1 MKEKTILRKFAKRI
15 KELRKLKKMSQEQL
29 AEKAGLH
36 PTFIGNLERAEKN
49 PTITS
54 LAKIARALNI
64 SLSELLTFPD
74 DKKIVDA
81 TAKDMDKLVEFV
93 KDALDLAKGYKAEK
107 KTKSDF
113 P

>member
-15 KELRKLKKMSQEQL
+15 RELRKIKKMSQEQL

-54 LAKIARALNI
+54 LAKVAKAFNI
-64 SLSELLTFPD
+64 SVSELLTFPD
-74 DKKIVDA
+74 DKKIMDA
-81 TAKDMDKLVEFV
+81 EVRDIDKLIQFV
-93 KDALDLAKGYKAEK
+93 KDALDLAKSYKAEK
-107 KTKSDF
+107 KTD
-113 P
+113 